1 MIDYKAL
8 RKEIEID
15 EGRRD
20 KVHTCSMGKLTIGVG
35 HNIEDNP
42 LPDEVIDLLFNMDIE
57 QTVIECE
64 RFDWY
69 KTLSPLRQRVIVNMA
84 FNMGVSGVLKF
95 KKMIAAIEIGD
106 FDEAATQMM
115 HSKWYRQVGDRAER
129 LCQMMETGVAE

>member
-1 MIDYKAL
+1 MIDYNAL

-20 KVHTCSMGKLTIGVG
+20 KVYTCSMGKLTIGVG

-84 FNMGVSGVLKF
+84 FNMGIPTLLEF
-95 KKMIAAIEIGD
+95 KKMIAAIGMGD
-106 FDEAATQMM
+106 YDEASTQMM

-129 LCQMMETGVAE
+129 LCQMMETGASE